1 MFKVVSYEDIDNKK
15 IDESHILI
23 DLRSPSEYKSETI
36 PGAINIPLFDDEERK
51 IIGTVYKQESIEK
64 AKTLGMEFA
73 AKRLPSLYEEVNKL
87 DHDYHNLVFFCARG
101 GFRSSSL
108 VSLFKSI
115 GINAIKLD
123 NGYKGYRRYINEQLP
138 LMVQEIQFVVLY
150 GNTGTGKT
158 DILKSLKQEGMD
170 ILDLEGCANHRGS
183 TLGSVG
189 LGEQNNQKT
198 FESLVYESLAN
209 RKTNLVFI
217 EGESKRIGKDIIPD
231 YLFDAMNKGMKIKIE
246 ANIERRIDNILKD
259 YVHGTDDELIS
270 ALNYLRKYLGNT
282 NIDFYIE
289 SINKHEYKKVIE
301 ELMIKYYD
309 PLYEHKNRV
318 YDGVFINEHT
328 FTTAKDIIGWAKTI
342 EKNYK

>member
-158 DILKSLKQEGMD
+158 DILKSLKQEDMD